1 MEPYRIA
8 VIRMVVFFEIAKN
21 WQLPVWLPFIEGSQG
36 NSPDKMRLAAKGVS
50 CYLTLETV
58 ISSVIGRVYVE
69 EKERMA
75 GIKTFSNSMEIVA

>member
-1 MEPYRIA
+1 
-8 VIRMVVFFEIAKN
+8 
-21 WQLPVWLPFIEGSQG
+21 
-36 NSPDKMRLAAKGVS
+36 MRLAAKGVS
-50 CYLTLETV
+50 CYLTLETM